1 MNLSFYFSDMKFLTI
16 VFLFISRFSFS
27 QEIDC
32 PVKNGVTYYNES
44 YDFRTKRDCWNIYRG
59 SYQNPSTNVHSENPI
74 SVISV
79 SEGKVYSVIF
89 TGDLLS
95 VLVRKGDNEFY
106 VYGYLS
112 SINVKKG
119 DEVKI
124 GDKIGEINKKSEF
137 SDDGDY
143 ILDFQYWQ
151 KTEPIN
157 VFDQL
162 KCIKK

>member
-1 MNLSFYFSDMKFLTI
+1 MKFIAIT
-16 VFLFISRFSFS
+16 FLLLSTFYFS

-32 PVKNGVTYYNES
+32 PVENGVTYYNES
-44 YDFRTKRDCWNIYRG
+44 YDYKNKYIKPEINLCCETKVY
-59 SYQNPSTNVHSENPI
+59 SEKPI

-79 SEGKVYSVIF
+79 SEGKVSGVIL
-89 TGDLLS
+89 TGNLLS
-95 VLVRKGDNEFY
+95 ILVRKGDEFY

-124 GDKIGEINKKSEF
+124 GDKIGKISKKDEF
-137 SDDGDY
+137 SDKGDY

-151 KTEPIN
+151 KTEPID
-157 VFDQL
+157 VFEKL
-162 KCIKK
+162 KCVKK